1 MVEFRSVSICSQH
14 NPQVFLNES
23 TGSPVITDGE
33 QRKYHN
39 FATYCVEGLPNT
51 APDGFKLP
59 FADGHARR
67 WPRLTSGPFCFLLS
81 FHPSIRESNIL
92 KKYATASWRQRDIF
106 QSNNLAPRMTAVLT
120 IL

>member
-1 MVEFRSVSICSQH
+1 LRRNVDLVVSAIILWNTTHLECAIGRTIEQ
-14 NPQVFLNES
+14 FES

-51 APDGFKLP
+51 APDGFKLL

-67 WPRLTSGPFCFLLS
+67 WPRLTSGPFRFVLS
-81 FHPSIRESNIL
+81 FYPSIRE
-92 KKYATASWRQRDIF
+92 
-106 QSNNLAPRMTAVLT
+106 
-120 IL
+120 